1 MSQVVTDKGI
11 EKISPVVLV
20 LLDGWG
26 IASPG
31 VGNMFSRSRWPH
43 LYNYLQQY
51 PAAALAS
58 LPVLIILAQYL
69 IGKLAVAKK

>member
-1 MSQVVTDKGI
+1 MSQVVTDKEI

-31 VGNMFSRSRWPH
+31 VGNMSVSYTH
-43 LYNYLQQY
+43 LT
-51 PAAALAS
+51 
-58 LPVLIILAQYL
+58 LPTIYSV
-69 IGKLAVAKK
+69 